1 MDVLEGK
8 VAVVTGA
15 ASGIGLAL
23 ARAFAAEGMRVAC
36 ADVER
41 DALEHALEDVRRIGA
56 EAVGVLCDVAR
67 PEDLE
72 RLRDEVL
79 GAFGAVHVVCNN
91 AGVAAGGRLWEIPRE
106 RLEWVLGVN
115 LWGVLHGVST
125 FVPLLVAQGE
135 GHVVNTASAVG
146 LLSAPALGPYTI
158 SKHAVVALSETLAHD
173 LALSGSRVGVSVVC
187 PLWVRTRIAESE
199 RNAPAALAR
208 ATARPSPE
216 EERLEELFASLV
228 AGGIDPEVVAAAT
241 VQAVREGRF
250 CVLPHPEIGAPAR
263 ARVEALLAGRLPEF
277 RLA

>member
-23 ARAFAAEGMRVAC
+23 ARAFAAEGMRVAY
-36 ADVER
+36 ADVEQA
-41 DALEHALEDVRRIGA
+41 ALEQALAEARGTGA
-56 EAVGVLCDVAR
+56 EAIGVVCDVSR
-67 PEDLE
+67 PDDVE
-72 RLRDEVL
+72 RLRDETL

-115 LWGVLHGVST
+115 LWGVLHAVST

-146 LLSAPALGPYTI
+146 LLSAPALGPYTV

-173 LALSGSRVGVSVVC
+173 LALSNSPVGVSVVC
-187 PLWVRTRIAESE
+187 PLWVRTRIAASE
-199 RNAPAALAR
+199 RNAPAA
-208 ATARPSPE
+208 PSGTRVPRTPDD
-216 EERLEELFASLV
+216 ERLDELFSSLV
-228 AGGIDPEVVAAAT
+228 AGGIDPEVVARAT
-241 VQAVREGRF
+241 VRAVRERRF
-250 CVLPHPEIGAPAR
+250 CVLTHPEVADPAR
-263 ARVEALLAGRLPEF
+263 ARIDALLAGRLPEF
-277 RLA
+277 RLP